1 MVKVVVAVW
10 GTELMQFLA
19 TLAILHQDDLQKRLN
34 RITATWQNGCFEK
47 MDVPPVHITANSL
60 PKSLFLLKL
69 FFKSSLSVPKVID
82 FPRFK
87 MECNGENVILRGI
100 FHVL

>member
-10 GTELMQFLA
+10 GTELIQFLA

-47 MDVPPVHITANSL
+47 MDVPPVHITANP
-60 PKSLFLLKL
+60 PKEFVLTKTIFQIILICPKGNR
-69 FFKSSLSVPKVID
+69 LSAI
-82 FPRFK
+82 
-87 MECNGENVILRGI
+87 
-100 FHVL
+100 